1 MVAGPSHVV
10 RLHPLRVRSPVSI
23 ATRIASAKSEGT
35 SDEQR
40 AVLDAV
46 RHFRKLHP
54 HYGPSFRELARHL
67 GVGLTDVWQKLTRLR
82 RDGLVA
88 WDDGVSRSIHVVE
101 EQKA

>member
-1 MVAGPSHVV
+1 MTITA
-10 RLHPLRVRSPVSI
+10 
-23 ATRIASAKSEGT
+23 RISSAKSEGT
-35 SDEQR
+35 SNEQR

-46 RHFRKLHP
+46 RHFRRLHP
-54 HYGPSFRELARHL
+54 HYGPSVRELARHL

-101 EQKA
+101 EAGQ